1 MKADRRSFIFS
12 SHTPVERAP
21 EASAQDI
28 ILFDSGA
35 FAWSHP
41 LSDSERAV
49 LCTEE
54 ATVLS
59 LVILSDPMISARTL
73 LKDEVSLQLRKY
85 IWHNSPRELDF
96 VDSLVFPFFLLL
108 QLDQT
113 CADPVPL
120 RSKGR
125 KGFRHCVGTFQNF
138 AHTVQKIY
146 ARSNHAS
153 CTSNSCSKHATTE
166 TCSLAHDMQ
175 PISEYTR
182 SCEPPI

>member
-113 CADPVPL
+113 CADPGVSASSAF
-120 RSKGR
+120 SK
-125 KGFRHCVGTFQNF
+125 
-138 AHTVQKIY
+138 
-146 ARSNHAS
+146 
-153 CTSNSCSKHATTE
+153 
-166 TCSLAHDMQ
+166 SLTGL
-175 PISEYTR
+175 IFEV
-182 SCEPPI
+182 EPSGVVKSAG